1 MNAAHERPTL
11 VIVEDH
17 QQLREELLSFLLD
30 EGFDAYG
37 AESGSAL
44 NEILLTRRVD
54 MVILDLN
61 MPEEDGVSIAKR
73 LRSSMPQIGIVML
86 TARVN
91 GADRTLGYQG
101 GADVYLT
108 KPTRSAELSAVI
120 HNLWARLSQ
129 SRAEPC
135 WLLDVKKLILTFGE
149 SRSIALTYVEV
160 QVLQILAVNAGHV
173 AREVL
178 MAAIVADKDIA
189 LTAKAR
195 LELLISRLRAKLAP
209 YTADNNVIKSVRGIG
224 YQLCLPL
231 QIKPLAAEPR
241 TLN

>member
-1 MNAAHERPTL
+1 MTAAHERPIL

-17 QQLREELLSFLLD
+17 QQLREELLSFLVD

-37 AESGSAL
+37 ADSGAAL
-44 NEILLTRRVD
+44 NEILLARRVD

-61 MPEEDGVSIAKR
+61 MPGEDGISIARR
-73 LRSSMPQIGIVML
+73 LRSAMPQVGIVVL

-91 GADRTLGYQG
+91 GADRTLGYQS

-135 WLLDVKKLILTFGE
+135 WLLDVKRLTLTCGP
-149 SRSIALTYVEV
+149 RSIALSYAEV
-160 QVLQILAVNAGHV
+160 QLLQIMAVNAGHV
-173 AREVL
+173 ARETL
-178 MAAIVADKDIA
+178 MAAISVDNNNA
-189 LTAKAR
+189 LAARAR

-209 YTADNNVIKSVRGIG
+209 HTGDENVIKSVRGIG
-224 YQLCLPL
+224 YQLCLHL
-231 QIKPLAAEPR
+231 ELKPLAR
-241 TLN
+241 